1 VVLVE
6 AVDHFFAGAL
16 DQLEDEVALL
26 G

>member
-1 VVLVE
+1 VVLLE
-6 AVDHFFAGAL
+6 AADHFFSGAL